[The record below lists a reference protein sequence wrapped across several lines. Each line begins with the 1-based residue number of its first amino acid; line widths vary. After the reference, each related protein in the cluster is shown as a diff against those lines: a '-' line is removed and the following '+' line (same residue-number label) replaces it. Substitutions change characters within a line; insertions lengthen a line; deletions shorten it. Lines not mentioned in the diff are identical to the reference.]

1 MLSKSALNMIAAVL
15 LVVALGFSII
25 LGNELAQKLSKKL
38 DTRREL
44 YKIIPD

>member
-1 MLSKSALNMIAAVL
+1 MPSKLVLDMIAASL

-38 DTRREL
+38 DMRQEL
-44 YKIIPD
+44 YAIIPD